1 MSARQHEQQARIS
14 DLDHEILSVWR
25 FSLVLTGLKVTVA
38 GALVMGGRCSARIAQ
53 FLYRSR
59 IVAGFNE
66 SNPDLASERRS
77 FSMRMSFFTIRGSPR
92 LRQSRTITG
101 PPSVVC
107 KKEREEGEETHA
119 CHD

>member
-38 GALVMGGRCSARIAQ
+38 GALVMGGWCSARIAQ

-59 IVAGFNE
+59 IVTGFNE

-77 FSMRMSFFTIRGSPR
+77 FSMRMSFFTIRGSLR
-92 LRQSRTITG
+92 LRESRTIAGT
-101 PPSVVC
+101 PLVV
-107 KKEREEGEETHA
+107 
-119 CHD
+119 